1 MYFMSTKMN
10 QWMDESEIEQ
20 LNSEIPI
27 GRFGSV
33 SEVGRAAV
41 FLASEDS
48 SYITGEILNVN
59 GGF

>member
-1 MYFMSTKMN
+1 MKEEERLELT
-10 QWMDESEIEQ
+10 E
-20 LNSEIPI
+20 EIPM

-41 FLASEDS
+41 FLASKDS